1 MRNRLRYKNPRDNF
15 HYTQNQQLLGVSIS
29 PDTLAAIL
37 GIVTAGN
44 LIGGVGV
51 VALSH
56 LAQASILESASN

>member
-1 MRNRLRYKNPRDNF
+1 
-15 HYTQNQQLLGVSIS
+15 LGVSIS